1 MIKLDSFE
9 FEIKEVKKKVEQELA
24 TTKEKPQITPL
35 ERPYVIDGKI
45 YKLKSRFVAH
55 SIFIT
60 IGYIKDGNKIR
71 PFEIFINSKD
81 LSRAAEFTMLTRLL
95 SAIFRRFEDP
105 VFILEE
111 LRSVYDPNRIG
122 YWITLDEKGEK
133 RRYIHSLYGE
143 IAEVIE
149 QFFREMGIM
158 KDSDVQTTNMQVQ
171 ATHPS
176 TQLNIESQPL
186 TKIEEVDFKT
196 KVSENMEEL
205 NLFQICPVCNL
216 RTLKIEGGCY
226 TCINPECGYTRCG

>member
-1 MIKLDSFE
+1 MIKLESFD
-9 FEIKEVKKKVEQELA
+9 FEIKEVKKKPEQEIA
-24 TTKEKPQITPL
+24 IQKEKVSLTPL
-35 ERPYVIDGKI
+35 ERPYCIDGKI

-60 IGYIKDGNKIR
+60 IGYIKEGNKVR

-149 QFFREMGIM
+149 QFFREMGII
-158 KDSDVQTTNMQVQ
+158 KDSENTQIIPLNQEIQIKPRIQEPSLSEKQV
-171 ATHPS
+171 TD
-176 TQLNIESQPL
+176 IG
-186 TKIEEVDFKT
+186 
-196 KVSENMEEL
+196 MEEL